1 MKAKYQLIAEPGLT
15 GFKLRE
21 DHQWE
26 CEFPTIPQAMLYV
39 RTLPG
44 SENQKVAVIN
54 SSGQEVAEMTV

>member
-21 DHQWE
+21 DHRWE
-26 CEFPTIPQAMLYV
+26 CAFPTIPHAMSYV

-44 SENQKVAVIN
+44 SANEKVAVIN
-54 SSGQEVAEMTV
+54 SSGREVAEMTV